1 MTGSTELSILRP
13 HDLVALDFRLVNLRV
28 SADGQTLVPGDES
41 AEAFVVVTFPPQAMS
56 ETVVSAEPPRAVPP
70 LRTALA
76 GPSRLV
82 FRLPAG
88 QGLPL
93 TTEALLA
100 WNDWTPV
107 VAPTALLPRGTPG
120 SAALPERVPPTELET
135 AVEFPWRL
143 LLSPVEDG
151 RWHTDNGASLGGA
164 HQLWS
169 AVLATATG
177 RGGDVRAL
185 TARAGP
191 DPDFPT
197 SLSDGP
203 VGDREQIARLS
214 SDFHLPTGDGTYFT
228 PVPLTAGRLELTALG
243 ANTELEAGWDYPEF
257 AAEGEAPPPSGYVP
271 LSLRQYM
278 HIAALGR
285 DTLVRTVKAGYLCPT
300 GHRAVVVESVERLP
314 QPVNAGGARGV
325 LVRTAELI
333 VQQPVV
339 DYVPLVP
346 AFARAGREFPFASV
360 QLTTTSA
367 RIDAS
372 ESVDAKPVWLRD
384 PDSSIPIGFR
394 AVGLDV
400 AGHALD
406 FSLPLMF
413 VTSGQI
419 RSPRTISDAYF
430 SSPDE
435 PPITVT
441 LGGQSMAAAA
451 EAPGRPGPTTLKVE
465 SLDWSLE
472 LPPGASKA
480 DPDFAM
486 QPAPPW
492 YVPCFLP
499 RITNITAS
507 VPAIDELLG
516 MSGPVDFTLDP
527 VYLEHGFETANRAQV
542 FVSLTSELPLELSP
556 QRGGGLASPALAVTA
571 VSRTLGP
578 VSAPDKLQAGQVDV
592 AAFSRMKLLGTITLM
607 DLLDTQRMD
616 FMGGDSAGA
625 EVAQTQLD
633 QPEFVLNPPR
643 LTSRRLP
650 AAGPGGSEGVETRFL
665 WKPPLARQ
673 GNPLLDLTGA
683 DLLLDATTR
692 KVRGQEAVTEV
703 NGRLR
708 KVGLTFAGALSAR
721 IGVLAFRSE
730 SGKKVEVEAT
740 AVKIEFEDPLKFVD
754 ALLSVLPSDG
764 FADPPFLTVDGQ
776 GVVSGYTLG
785 VPSVSVGV
793 VSVQNIAVTAALSIP
808 FTDRPAGLRFAVSE
822 RHKPFLVTVSL
833 FGGGGFFAVEAGAK
847 GLEQLEAS
855 IEFGG
860 SVSLNLGVA
869 SGGVSVMAGI
879 YFGMKGASVELTGYL
894 RCGGYLE
901 VLGLI
906 SVSLEFYLAF
916 TYGETPN
923 GGTEVWGQ
931 ASLTVRVK
939 IAFISKSVTVSVER
953 HFAGSGGD
961 PTFQQCFSPT
971 QWAGYLEAFA

>member
-1 MTGSTELSILRP
+1 MRGITELSILRP
-13 HDLVALDFRLVNLRV
+13 DDLVALDFELVNLRV
-28 SADGQTLVPGDES
+28 SADGKTLVPEDES
-41 AEAFVVVTFPPQAMS
+41 AEAFVVVTFPPQAMA
-56 ETVVSAEPPRAVPP
+56 ETVVTTEVSPTVPP

-107 VAPTALLPRGTPG
+107 VAPTALPRDTPG
-120 SAALPERVPPTELET
+120 SAALPERVPPTDRET

-151 RWHTDNGASLGGA
+151 RWHTGNGASLGDV

-169 AVLATATG
+169 AVLATDSG
-177 RGGDVRAL
+177 RGGDVRVL
-185 TARAGP
+185 TALAGP
-191 DPDFPT
+191 DPGFLT
-197 SLSDGP
+197 SLS

-228 PVPLTAGRLELTALG
+228 PVPLAASRLELTALG
-243 ANTELEAGWDYPEF
+243 ANAELEAGWDYPEF
-257 AAEGEAPPPSGYVP
+257 AAEGETPGPTGYVP

-300 GHRAVVVESVERLP
+300 GHRAVVIESVERLP
-314 QPVNAGGARGV
+314 EPVYAGGARGV
-325 LVRTAELI
+325 LVRTAELV
-333 VQQPVV
+333 VQQPLV
-339 DYVPLVP
+339 DYLPLSR
-346 AFARAGREFPFASV
+346 AFARAGREFPFTSV
-360 QLTTTSA
+360 RLTTTSA
-367 RIDAS
+367 RIAAP
-372 ESVDAKPVWLRD
+372 ESVDGEPFWLSD
-384 PDSSIPIGFR
+384 PDDLTLLGFR

-406 FSLPLMF
+406 LSLPLMF
-413 VTSGQI
+413 VPSSQI
-419 RSPRTISDAYF
+419 SSPRAISFAF
-430 SSPDE
+430 AE
-435 PPITVT
+435 EEPITVQ
-441 LGGQSMAAAA
+441 LNGQSMAVAA
-451 EAPGRPGPTTLKVE
+451 EAQGWPGPTTLKIE

-472 LPPGASKA
+472 LPPGASNPH
-480 DPDFAM
+480 PDFAM
-486 QPAPPW
+486 QSAAPAW
-492 YVPCFLP
+492 YVPCFVP
-499 RITNITAS
+499 RIAGITAS
-507 VPAIDELLG
+507 VPAVDELLG
-516 MSGPVDFTLDP
+516 TSSPIDLTLDS
-527 VYLEHGFETANRAQV
+527 VYLEHGFEAVNRAQV

-556 QRGGGLASPALAVTA
+556 QRGGGLASPALSAKA

-592 AAFSRMKLLGTITLM
+592 AAFTQMKLLGTIALK

-616 FMGGDSAGA
+616 FTGGDSAGA
-625 EVAQTQLD
+625 EVTQSQLD
-633 QPEFVLNPPR
+633 QKDFVLNPPR

-650 AAGPGGSEGVETRFL
+650 AAGPEGPEGVETRFL
-665 WKPPLARQ
+665 WKPPLATQ
-673 GNPLLDLTGA
+673 ATPLLDLTEA

-692 KVRGQEAVTEV
+692 KVHGQEAVTTV

-708 KVGLTFAGALSAR
+708 GAKLTFAGALSAR
-721 IGVLAFRSE
+721 IEVLAFRSE
-730 SGKKVEVEAT
+730 SGKKVDVEARN
-740 AVKIEFEDPLKFVD
+740 VVLGFEGPLEFVD
-754 ALLSVLPSDG
+754 TLRQSVLPPDG
-764 FADPPFLTVDGQ
+764 FTDPPFLTVDSQ

-808 FTDRPAGLRFAVSE
+808 FTDRPAGMRFAISE

-833 FGGGGFFAVEAGAK
+833 FGGGGFFAVEADAK
-847 GLEQLEAS
+847 GLEQVEAS

-916 TYGETPN
+916 TYRKKN
-923 GGTEVWGQ
+923 GSTEVWGQ

-971 QWAGYLEAFA
+971 RWAGYLEAFA